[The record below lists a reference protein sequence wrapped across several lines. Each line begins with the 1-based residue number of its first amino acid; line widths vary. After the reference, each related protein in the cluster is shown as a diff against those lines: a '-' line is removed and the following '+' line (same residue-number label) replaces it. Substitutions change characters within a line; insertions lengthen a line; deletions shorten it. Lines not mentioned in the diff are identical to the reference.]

1 MRPAPQ
7 DLADPHLREVRGLR
21 LRQQDDIAFREE
33 FLTGAKPGRARRQ
46 LFIGHAKPLAIAP
59 LEIDT
64 FPQPGINPLDVQ
76 RMDRQPPL
84 VLLP

>member
-1 MRPAPQ
+1 
-7 DLADPHLREVRGLR
+7 V
-21 LRQQDDIAFREE
+21 
-33 FLTGAKPGRARRQ
+33 
-46 LFIGHAKPLAIAP
+46 HAKPLAIAP

-76 RMDRQPPL
+76 RMDGQPPL